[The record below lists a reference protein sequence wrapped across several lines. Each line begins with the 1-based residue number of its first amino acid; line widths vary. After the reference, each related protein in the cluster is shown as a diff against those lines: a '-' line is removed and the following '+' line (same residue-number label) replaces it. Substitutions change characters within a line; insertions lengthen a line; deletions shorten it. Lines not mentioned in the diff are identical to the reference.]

1 MNSRTR
7 NLAFGHDRLAT
18 SLGPRAAL
26 TDERVA
32 QSRRA
37 VWFARD
43 GRARPHRCRLR
54 RHSSGRTPSLH
65 SLSSASSEEGR
76 TRDFGAVGANVQ
88 WTGPLPQGATPEIT
102 TFNWI
107 VDDIVAWTGETIMS
121 SPGGGG
127 VQTAFGARLAGC
139 MCRLICRVGHDFP
152 VSHRE
157 YMERMGVSLNLI
169 NVPGTY
175 GIHPS
180 DGTHN

>member
-1 MNSRTR
+1 MIA
-7 NLAFGHDRLAT
+7 LPP

-65 SLSSASSEEGR
+65 SLSSASSKEGR
-76 TRDFGAVGANVQ
+76 TRDLGAVGANVQ

-107 VDDIVAWTGETIMS
+107 VDDIVAWTGEAIMS
-121 SPGGGG
+121 SPGGRR
-127 VQTAFGARLAGC
+127 GADGLWSPLGWMHVPLDLPRGPRFPGLA
-139 MCRLICRVGHDFP
+139 
-152 VSHRE
+152 S
-157 YMERMGVSLNLI
+157 
-169 NVPGTY
+169 
-175 GIHPS
+175 GIHGA
-180 DGTHN
+180 DGGFLST